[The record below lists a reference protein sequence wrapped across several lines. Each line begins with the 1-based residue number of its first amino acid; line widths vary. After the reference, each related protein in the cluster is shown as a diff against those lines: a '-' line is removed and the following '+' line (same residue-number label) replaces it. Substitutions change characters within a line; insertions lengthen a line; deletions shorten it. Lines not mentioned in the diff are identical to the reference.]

1 MTYCIY
7 VQYSQLKKFSLLHIQ
22 GVHQILCFFEYFK
35 IYSGLWPLS
44 VSPRCASVCTQWQV
58 KPQHCNRTGRVQKN
72 PNILRKNTI
81 LDEHPVPQ
89 SEFRKI
95 SEIQYFC
102 LVVDGNIFDKN
113 KFIRNDNWLDRWWL
127 RNKLFLG
134 GSIDQDS

>member
-1 MTYCIY
+1 M
-7 VQYSQLKKFSLLHIQ
+7 VFRKFQNIFRTLASLDVYTILHAWIT
-22 GVHQILCFFEYFK
+22 K
-35 IYSGLWPLS
+35 
-44 VSPRCASVCTQWQV
+44 WQV
-58 KPQHCNRTGRVQKN
+58 EHQRCSRTGRVQKN